1 MFIRLLPLVINL
13 WCFIVSTTGFSSLRH
28 PERFNEQLV
37 NYKGR
42 EQSNGY
48 FELASEAYYTGAY
61 YQSAEE
67 ENKTATCMWTDCF
80 QEANWPTVTRDRR
93 RVDPTFY
100 GHPKTREQIW
110 ERNFAHVIMDNRQT
124 LSLVTLLNK
133 IILKYLY
140 SCIPIVLYDTYVG
153 TTENYI
159 LEALFSEFPTT
170 YITGRIGPNYTLDN
184 PGILEPFGPQCRSYI
199 IFLADVM
206 MTRKVIGPQLNSYV
220 VLIPRSSQWKLQEF
234 LAAKQSRDII
244 NLLVIGES
252 YSVDKRI
259 NNEQPYVLYTHELYI
274 DGLGANR
281 PQVLTSW
288 IGNKFS
294 RNNVNL
300 FPKKLR
306 KGFSGHRFTVM
317 AAHQPPFMIK
327 RLSTDGVGNV
337 NIRWEGLEIRLMR
350 AMALYLNFTFDI
362 VEPAKLEMG
371 PGDAVVDEIQ
381 RRQADVGLAGI
392 YVTIERNLATEM
404 SVSHSTDC
412 AAFLTLMSS
421 ALPRYRAILG
431 PFQWPVW
438 VAVILIYLL
447 AIFPLAFSD
456 KMTLRHLLGN
466 WSEIENMFWY
476 VFGTFTNSLTFQ
488 GENSWSNTKKTSTR
502 MLIGIYWVF
511 TIIITACYTGSIIAF
526 ITLPVE
532 PERVDGVD
540 QLQRGFYRVGT
551 LDRGGWERWF
561 LNSSHKQTNKLLK
574 DLRFVSSVDEGIRN
588 VTDAFLISY
597 AFIGS
602 KNELEFLIQSNLSH
616 QFQNK
621 RYGLHVSREC
631 FALYGVSMVFPPNSV
646 HRNPINNAILYMQEA
661 GLISKLNKD
670 VTWETVKTKDGH
682 FREASVGE
690 VLKITAPSERGLT
703 LADTEGMFLLML
715 FGYVVALGVLISEW
729 VGGCT
734 NKCRE
739 VLKERAERLKA
750 AAAEV
755 AAAATGSETSS
766 IPASTPSSANENT
779 IRKRING
786 TERSLPASNDGSEK
800 VRRIRLTGEDPPNGS
815 QANEHESPIDD
826 CSAGSSLHRH
836 SLSECLSEVS
846 AHTMQEL
853 YNGPDRRHSTIVF
866 LDGQLM
872 SEEEAKRKVARS
884 KSRHR
889 HSLSSVLERE
899 VSQLFRFLG
908 KDSTHSSQREPAE
921 TSGLV
926 RRLPAVCRES
936 KEVEVAVE
944 INTPGNVQEQQPAVV
959 TSRRS
964 IEATF
969 GEKLLH

>member
-1 MFIRLLPLVINL
+1 MSVNPSLVPGL
-13 WCFIVSTTGFSSLRH
+13 WCSVVLLLGAEAISLVRH
-28 PERFNEQLV
+28 PERFNEQLIS
-37 NYKGR
+37 YKGR
-42 EQSNGY
+42 KQSNGY
-48 FELASEAYYTGAY
+48 FELASESYYTGAY
-61 YQSAEE
+61 ELLGGENETTCVRASCAEHPDSA
-67 ENKTATCMWTDCF
+67 D
-80 QEANWPTVTRDRR
+80 VVRDRR

-133 IILKYLY
+133 IILKYLH

-153 TTENYI
+153 STENYI

-170 YITGRIGPNYTLDN
+170 YVTGRIGPNYTLAN
-184 PGILEPFGPQCRSYI
+184 PEILEPVGPQCRSYI
-199 IFLADVM
+199 MFLADVM
-206 MTRKVIGPQLNSYV
+206 MTRKVLGPQLNSHV
-220 VLIPRSSQWKLQEF
+220 ILIPRSSQWKLQEF

-281 PQVLTSW
+281 PKVLTSW

-294 RNNVNL
+294 RNSVNL
-300 FPKKLR
+300 FPPKLR

-317 AAHQPPFMIK
+317 AAHQPPYVVK
-327 RLSTDGVGNV
+327 RLTTDGVGNL
-337 NIRWEGLEIRLMR
+337 NIRWEGVEMRLLR
-350 AMALYLNFTFDI
+350 AMSLYLNFTFDI
-362 VEPAKLEMG
+362 VEPSKPEMG
-371 PGDAVVDEIQ
+371 SGDAVVDEIQ
-381 RRQADVGLAGI
+381 RRQADMGLAGI

-404 SVSHSTDC
+404 SVAHSTDC

-488 GENSWSNTKKTSTR
+488 GENSWSNTKKASTR

-540 QLQRGFYRVGT
+540 QLNKGFYRVGT

-561 LNSSHKQTNKLLK
+561 LNSSHRETNKLLK
-574 DLRFVSSVDEGIRN
+574 DLRFVSSVDEGVRN
-588 VTDAFLISY
+588 VTGAFLISY

-602 KNELEFLIQSNLSH
+602 KAELEFLIKSNLSH
-616 QFQNK
+616 QFENK

-631 FALYGVSMVFPPNSV
+631 FALYGVSMVFSPNAV
-646 HRNPINNAILYMQEA
+646 YRNPINNALLYMQEA
-661 GLISKLNKD
+661 GLITKLNKD
-670 VTWETVKTKDGH
+670 VAWDMIKTKDGR

-690 VLKITAPSERGLT
+690 VLRATAPDERGLT
-703 LADTEGMFLLML
+703 LADTEGMFLLMM
-715 FGYVVALGVLISEW
+715 FGYTVALGVLISEW
-729 VGGCT
+729 VGGCS

-755 AAAATGSETSS
+755 AAAPGSTAGSANNS
-766 IPASTPSSANENT
+766 APSSAKESQQLGG
-779 IRKRING
+779 K
-786 TERSLPASNDGSEK
+786 ERSPNGSATM
-800 VRRIRLTGEDPPNGS
+800 RRIRLTDAGDSGDEEYDPTVDERS
-815 QANEHESPIDD
+815 D
-826 CSAGSSLHRH
+826 GSSSSVHRA

-846 AHTMQEL
+846 AHTMHDL

-872 SEEEAKRKVARS
+872 SEEEAKRQVARN
-884 KSRHR
+884 KSHLHR
-889 HSLSSVLERE
+889 HSLSSVVERE
-899 VSQLFRFLG
+899 VGHLFRFLG
-908 KDSTHSSQREPAE
+908 KHPVPHVTAREEESPGGP
-921 TSGLV
+921 SGLV
-926 RRLPAVCRES
+926 ASQKL

-944 INTPGNVQEQQPAVV
+944 INASAGDEQQCEEQNVPPPKEG
-959 TSRRS
+959 RRS

-969 GEKLLH
+969 GERLLHGDAL

>member
-1 MFIRLLPLVINL
+1 MFLHAFLVVFYL
-13 WCFIVSTTGFSSLRH
+13 WSFLVGITTAIPSLHH
-28 PERFNEQLV
+28 PKRFNEQLI
-37 NYKGR
+37 NYSGR
-42 EQSNGY
+42 ESTNGFY
-48 FELASEAYYTGAY
+48 ELASEAYYTGAY
-61 YQSAEE
+61 DGTPVEV
-67 ENKTATCMWTDCF
+67 ENKSDTCLWEDCY
-80 QEANWPTVTRDRR
+80 EEPDWPTRERR
-93 RVDPTFY
+93 RVDPTFR

-140 SCIPIVLYDTYVG
+140 HCVPIVLYDTYVA

-159 LEALFSEFPTT
+159 LEALFSDFPTS

-184 PGILEPFGPQCRSYI
+184 PAILEPFGPQCRSYI

-350 AMALYLNFTFDI
+350 AMAQYLNFTYDI
-362 VEPAKLEMG
+362 VEPSKLEMG

-404 SVSHSTDC
+404 SASHSTDC

-502 MLIGIYWVF
+502 MLIGIYWLF

-532 PERVDGVD
+532 PERVDGVE
-540 QLQRGFYRVGT
+540 QLNRGFYRVGT

-574 DLRFVSSVDEGIRN
+574 DLRYVSSVDEGIRN
-588 VTDAFLISY
+588 VTEAFLISY

-646 HRNPINNAILYMQEA
+646 HRDPINNAILYMQEA
-661 GLISKLNKD
+661 GLISKLRKD

-682 FREASVGE
+682 YKEASVGD
-690 VLKITAPSERGLT
+690 VLRTTAPSERGLT

-755 AAAATGSETSS
+755 AAAATGSDTASVPESS
-766 IPASTPSSANENT
+766 RSSANENT
-779 IRKRING
+779 LRKRTGANG
-786 TERSLPASNDGSEK
+786 TERSLPASNNGSAK
-800 VRRIRLTGEDPPNGS
+800 VRRIRLTAEDPHNEPEPNEYDTPVDGGGS
-815 QANEHESPIDD
+815 EA
-826 CSAGSSLHRH
+826 SSLHHR

-872 SEEEAKRKVARS
+872 SEDEAKRKVARS

-908 KDSTHSSQREPAE
+908 KDSPYSSRQESSGERG
-921 TSGLV
+921 GLV
-926 RRLPAVCRES
+926 RSGAR

-944 INTPGNVQEQQPAVV
+944 INTPGDVEGPPAPSV
-959 TSRRS
+959 TGRRS

>member
-1 MFIRLLPLVINL
+1 MCEGGSKCGERKRCRSRYECMCKVYGADAIALV
-13 WCFIVSTTGFSSLRH
+13 RH
-28 PERFNEQLV
+28 PERFQEQLV
-37 NYKGR
+37 AYKGR
-42 EQSNGY
+42 VQSAGY
-48 FELASEAYYTGAY
+48 FELASEAFYTGAY
-61 YQSAEE
+61 DLQAAEDGNE
-67 ENKTATCMWTDCF
+67 TDF
-80 QEANWPTVTRDRR
+80 TRDRR

-110 ERNFAHVIMDNRQT
+110 ERNFAHVIMDNRQS

-153 TTENYI
+153 STENYI
-159 LEALFSEFPTT
+159 LEALFGEFPTT
-170 YITGRIGPNYTLDN
+170 YVTGRIGPNYTLDN
-184 PGILEPFGPQCRSYI
+184 PAILEPFGPQCRSYI

-206 MTRKVIGPQLNSYV
+206 MARKVIGPQLNSRV

-274 DGLGANR
+274 DGLGSNR
-281 PQVLTSW
+281 PKVLTSW

-300 FPKKLR
+300 FPPKLR
-306 KGFSGHRFTVM
+306 KGFSGHRFNVM
-317 AAHQPPFMIK
+317 AAHQPPYVVK
-327 RLSTDGVGNV
+327 RLTTDGVGNV
-337 NIRWEGLEIRLMR
+337 NIRWEGLEIRLLR
-350 AMALYLNFTFDI
+350 AMSQYLNFTFDI
-362 VEPAKLEMG
+362 VEPSKPEMG
-371 PGDAVVDEIQ
+371 PGDAIVDEIQ
-381 RRQADVGLAGI
+381 RRQADIGLAGI

-404 SVSHSTDC
+404 SVAHSTDC

-488 GENSWSNTKKTSTR
+488 GENSWSNTKKASTR

-532 PERVDGVD
+532 PERVDGVE
-540 QLQRGFYRVGT
+540 QLNRGFYRVGT

-561 LNSSHKQTNKLLK
+561 LNSSHTATNKLLK
-574 DLRFVSSVDEGIRN
+574 DLRFVSSVDEGVRN
-588 VTDAFLISY
+588 VTGAFLISY

-602 KNELEFLIQSNLSH
+602 KAELEFLIKSNLSH
-616 QFQNK
+616 QFANK

-631 FALYGVSMVFPPNSV
+631 FALYGVAMVFSPNAV
-646 HRNPINNAILYMQEA
+646 YRDPINNALLYMQEA
-661 GLISKLNKD
+661 GLITKLNKD
-670 VTWETVKTKDGH
+670 VSWDMIKTKDGRY
-682 FREASVGE
+682 REASVGE
-690 VLKITAPSERGLT
+690 ELRAAAPEERGLT

-729 VGGCT
+729 VGGCS

-750 AAAEV
+750 VAAEV
-755 AAAATGSETSS
+755 AAAAA
-766 IPASTPSSANENT
+766 ASTETGDSSPSSSAKPTQPREHSS
-779 IRKRING
+779 NG
-786 TERSLPASNDGSEK
+786 SAT
-800 VRRIRLTGEDPPNGS
+800 VRRIRLTDDRDSPDPEFDPGVDARS
-815 QANEHESPIDD
+815 D
-826 CSAGSSLHRH
+826 GSSTSVHRA

-846 AHTMQEL
+846 AHTMQDL

-872 SEEEAKRKVARS
+872 SEEEAKRQVARN
-884 KSRHR
+884 KSHQHR

-899 VSQLFRFLG
+899 VGHLFRFLG
-908 KDSTHSSQREPAE
+908 KEESLES

-926 RRLPAVCRES
+926 RRAVVPRQQ
-936 KEVEVAVE
+936 VEVSVE
-944 INTPGNVQEQQPAVV
+944 INSAPKGEDRSEEQQRPPPPKEG
-959 TSRRS
+959 RRS

-969 GEKLLH
+969 GEKLLHGEAL

>member
-1 MFIRLLPLVINL
+1 MSNQLLPVVIYL
-13 WCFIVSTTGFSSLRH
+13 WCYAVSTVAFNSLRH
-28 PERFNEQLV
+28 PERFNEQLI

-42 EQSNGY
+42 EQSNRY

-61 YQSAEE
+61 DHPAGEDSA
-67 ENKTATCMWTDCF
+67 NSSTCMWTDCF
-80 QEANWPTVTRDRR
+80 EEPNRPTVIRHRR

-133 IILKYLY
+133 IILKYLF

-206 MTRKVIGPQLNSYV
+206 MTRKVIGPQLNSHV

-281 PQVLTSW
+281 PRVLTSW

-300 FPKKLR
+300 FPKKLS

-362 VEPAKLEMG
+362 VEPSKLQMG
-371 PGDAVVDEIQ
+371 PGDAVVDGIQ
-381 RRQADVGLAGI
+381 RRQADLGLAGI

-404 SVSHSTDC
+404 SVAHSTDC

-561 LNSSHKQTNKLLK
+561 LNSSHKETNKLLK

-602 KNELEFLIQSNLSH
+602 KNELQFLIKSNLSH

-631 FALYGVSMVFPPNSV
+631 FAMYGVSMVFPPNSV

-661 GLISKLNKD
+661 GLITKLKND
-670 VTWETVKTKDGH
+670 VTWETVKTKDG
-682 FREASVGE
+682 RYMEASVGE
-690 VLKITAPSERGLT
+690 VLRTTAPSERGLT

-766 IPASTPSSANENT
+766 IPASIPSSANEKT
-779 IRKRING
+779 KRTGING
-786 TERSLPASNDGSEK
+786 TERSQPASNNGSAK
-800 VRRIRLTGEDPPNGS
+800 VRRIRLTGDDPHVGPNV
-815 QANEHESPIDD
+815 HDD
-826 CSAGSSLHRH
+826 PVDVASEGSSLHRR

-884 KSRHR
+884 NPRHR

-908 KDSTHSSQREPAE
+908 KDSQDTSRRESTE

-926 RRLPAVCRES
+926 RRGACHDR

-944 INTPGNVQEQQPAVV
+944 INTPGNVEGHQLATAATV
-959 TSRRS
+959 TGRRS

>member
-1 MFIRLLPLVINL
+1 MSKRSVLTAVIVL
-13 WCFIVSTTGFSSLRH
+13 CFIVGATAFASLHH
-28 PERFNEQLV
+28 PDSFNQQLID
-37 NYKGR
+37 YKGR
-42 EQSNGY
+42 DTSSRY
-48 FELASEAYYTGAY
+48 FELASEAYYTGVY
-61 YQSAEE
+61 DHPTSEDQNETS
-67 ENKTATCMWTDCF
+67 TCMHADCLE
-80 QEANWPTVTRDRR
+80 QTETSPVVRDRR

-124 LSLVTLLNK
+124 LSLVTLLKK
-133 IILKYLY
+133 IILKYLS
-140 SCIPIVLYDTYVG
+140 SCIPIVLYDTYVA
-153 TTENYI
+153 TTENYM
-159 LEALFSEFPTT
+159 LEVLFSQFPTT

-184 PGILEPFGPQCRSYI
+184 PAILEPQGPQCRSYI

-206 MTRKVIGPQLNSYV
+206 MTRKVIGPQLSSYV

-259 NNEQPYVLYTHELYI
+259 NNEQPYVLYTHNLYI

-294 RNNVNL
+294 RNSVNL
-300 FPKKLR
+300 FPRKLR

-337 NIRWEGLEIRLMR
+337 NIQWEGLEIRLLR
-350 AMALYLNFTFDI
+350 AMAQYLNFTYDI
-362 VEPAKLEMG
+362 IEPARTELG
-371 PGDAVVDEIQ
+371 PGDSVVDEIR
-381 RRQADVGLAGI
+381 RRQADMGLAGI
-392 YVTIERNLATEM
+392 FVTIERNLATEI
-404 SVSHSTDC
+404 
-412 AAFLTLMSS
+412 
-421 ALPRYRAILG
+421 YRAILG

-488 GENSWSNTKKTSTR
+488 GENSWSNTRKTSTR

-532 PERVDGVD
+532 PERVDSVD
-540 QLQRGFYRVGT
+540 QLNRGFFRVGT

-561 LNSSHKQTNKLLK
+561 LNSSHVQTNKLLK

-602 KNELEFLIQSNLSH
+602 KGELEFLIKSNLSH

-631 FALYGVSMVFPPNSV
+631 FALYGVSMVFPPYSV
-646 HRNPINNAILYMQEA
+646 HRDPINNAILYMQEA

-670 VTWETVKTKDGH
+670 VAWETIKTKDGRY
-682 FREASVGE
+682 REASVGE
-690 VLKITAPSERGLT
+690 VLRATAPSERGLT

-755 AAAATGSETSS
+755 AAAATGSDVSS
-766 IPASTPSSANENT
+766 IPASSHSSANGT
-779 IRKRING
+779 TLSKRTTCING
-786 TERSLPASNDGSEK
+786 IDNSLPASANGSAK
-800 VRRIRLTGEDPPNGS
+800 MRRIRLTGEDTE
-815 QANEHESPIDD
+815 QDAKEHDVPVDAASD
-826 CSAGSSLHRH
+826 GSSLYRQ

-872 SEEEAKRKVARS
+872 SEEEAKRKVARNR
-884 KSRHR
+884 SRHR

-899 VSQLFRFLG
+899 VTQLFRFLG
-908 KDSTHSSQREPAE
+908 KESPHSSR
-921 TSGLV
+921 
-926 RRLPAVCRES
+926 RES
-936 KEVEVAVE
+936 KDKDGVLRSGADREPKQVEVEVE
-944 INTPGNVQEQQPAVV
+944 INAQASGEGQQASGAVV
-959 TSRRS
+959 ARRS

>member
-1 MFIRLLPLVINL
+1 MGQEWSLKPLVIVFVL
-13 WCFIVSTTGFSSLRH
+13 LSRVSTFSIVRH
-28 PERFNEQLV
+28 PERFNEQLI

-42 EQSNGY
+42 AESGGF
-48 FELASEAYYTGAY
+48 FELASEGYYTGAFDPIFDTNNETSSCAA
-61 YQSAEE
+61 Q
-67 ENKTATCMWTDCF
+67 DCTP
-80 QEANWPTVTRDRR
+80 ERDSELAAINRIRR

-100 GHPKTREQIW
+100 GNPKTREQIW

-124 LSLVTLLNK
+124 MSLVSLLNK

-153 TTENYI
+153 STENYI
-159 LEALFSEFPTT
+159 LEALFTNFPTT

-184 PGILEPFGPQCRSYI
+184 PDILNPSGSQCRSYI
-199 IFLADVM
+199 MFLADVM

-259 NNEQPYVLYTHELYI
+259 NNEQPYVLYTHELYV

-300 FPKKLR
+300 FPPKLR
-306 KGFSGHRFTVM
+306 KGFAGHRFTVM
-317 AAHQPPFMIK
+317 AAHQPPYVIK
-327 RLSTDGVGNV
+327 RLITDGVGNV
-337 NIRWEGLEIRLMR
+337 NIRWEGLEIRILRTLSM
-350 AMALYLNFTFDI
+350 YQNFTFDI
-362 VEPAKLEMG
+362 VEPSKPQLG
-371 PGDAVVDEIQ
+371 SGDAVVDEIQ
-381 RRQADVGLAGI
+381 RKQGDIGLAGI
-392 YVTIERNLATEM
+392 FVSIERNLVTDM

-438 VAVILIYLL
+438 VAIIFIYLL

-488 GENSWSNTKKTSTR
+488 GENSWSNTKKASTR
-502 MLIGIYWVF
+502 MLIGIYWLF

-532 PERVDGVD
+532 PERVDSVQ
-540 QLQRGFYRVGT
+540 QLSRGFYRIGT

-561 LNSSHKQTNKLLK
+561 LNSSHKATNNLLK
-574 DLRFVSSVDEGIRN
+574 DIRYVSSVDEGVRN
-588 VTDAFLISY
+588 VTGAFLISY

-602 KNELEFLIQSNLSH
+602 KAELEFLVKSNLSH
-616 QFQNK
+616 QFTNK

-631 FALYGVSMVFPPNSV
+631 FALYGVSITFPPNSV
-646 HRNPINNAILYMQEA
+646 HRDPINNAILYMQEV
-661 GLISKLNKD
+661 GLIKKLSRD
-670 VTWETVKTKDGH
+670 VAWETVKTKDGR
-682 FREASVGE
+682 FREASVGD
-690 VLKITAPSERGLT
+690 VLRSTAPEERGLT

-739 VLKERAERLKA
+739 ILKERAERLQA
-750 AAAEV
+750 AAAGDDPTSVPRSTTSSAKEDTPRNGRNGGREFTLSGDTNAR
-755 AAAATGSETSS
+755 AARRIQLTKEHPNDVNETGSD
-766 IPASTPSSANENT
+766 
-779 IRKRING
+779 G
-786 TERSLPASNDGSEK
+786 RS
-800 VRRIRLTGEDPPNGS
+800 
-815 QANEHESPIDD
+815 D
-826 CSAGSSLHRH
+826 CSSVHKR

-846 AHTMQEL
+846 SHTMQDL

-866 LDGQLM
+866 IEGQLM
-872 SEEEAKRKVARS
+872 SEEEAQRTVARN
-884 KSRHR
+884 KGKHR
-889 HSLSSVLERE
+889 HSLSSVVERE
-899 VSQLFRFLG
+899 VGQMFKFL
-908 KDSTHSSQREPAE
+908 DSGSSVSGEG
-921 TSGLV
+921 TSGLTHRGPRV
-926 RRLPAVCRES
+926 RND
-936 KEVEVAVE
+936 VEVMAE
-944 INTPGNVQEQQPAVV
+944 INARALVDTGNTLTVP
-959 TSRRS
+959 RRS

>member
-1 MFIRLLPLVINL
+1 MAKAWLPIFTAMGVVLLGVSG
-13 WCFIVSTTGFSSLRH
+13 VSTIALVRH
-28 PERFNEQLV
+28 PECFNEQLI

-42 EQSNGY
+42 ESLGSF
-48 FELASEAYYTGAY
+48 FELASEGYYSGAY
-61 YQSAEE
+61 DAEWVDNE
-67 ENKTATCMWTDCF
+67 TSSYPAEDYT
-80 QEANWPTVTRDRR
+80 ERGESSRDRR

-110 ERNFAHVIMDNRQT
+110 ERNFAHVITDNRQSI
-124 LSLVTLLNK
+124 SLVTLLNK
-133 IILKYLY
+133 IIAKYLH
-140 SCIPIVLYDTYVG
+140 SCVPIVLYDTYVG

-159 LEALFSEFPTT
+159 LEALFSEFPMT
-170 YITGRIGPNYTLDN
+170 YMTGRIGPNYTLDN
-184 PGILEPFGPQCRSYI
+184 PALLNPSGVQCRSYI

-206 MTRKVIGPQLNSYV
+206 MTRRVIGPQLSSYV

-252 YSVDKRI
+252 YSVDKRV
-259 NNEQPYVLYTHELYI
+259 NNEQPYVLYTHELYV

-300 FPKKLR
+300 FPPKLR
-306 KGFSGHRFTVM
+306 KGFAGHRFSVM
-317 AAHQPPFMIK
+317 ASHQPPFVIK
-327 RLSTDGVGNV
+327 RLTTDGVGNI
-337 NIRWEGLEIRLMR
+337 NIRWEGLEIRLLR
-350 AMALYLNFTFDI
+350 SLSLYQNFTFDI
-362 VEPAKLEMG
+362 IEPSKPQLG
-371 PGDAVVDEIQ
+371 SGDAVMDEIL
-381 RRQADVGLAGI
+381 RRQADIGLAGI
-392 YVTIERNLATEM
+392 YVTNERNLAAEM

-438 VAVILIYLL
+438 VAIILIYLL

-488 GENSWSNTKKTSTR
+488 GENSWSNTKKASTR
-502 MLIGIYWVF
+502 MLIGIYWLF

-532 PERVDGVD
+532 PERVDSVD
-540 QLQRGFYRVGT
+540 QLNRGFYRIGT

-561 LNSSHKQTNKLLK
+561 TNSSHKATNKLLK
-574 DLRFVSSVDEGIRN
+574 DLRYVSSVDEGVRN
-588 VTDAFLISY
+588 VTGAFLISY

-602 KNELEFLIQSNLSH
+602 KGELEFLVKSNLSN
-616 QFQNK
+616 QFANK

-631 FALYGVSMVFPPNSV
+631 FALYGVSMAFPPNSV
-646 HRNPINNAILYMQEA
+646 YRDPINNALLYMQEV
-661 GLISKLNKD
+661 GLIKKLSRD
-670 VTWETVKTKDGH
+670 VTWDTVKTKDGR
-682 FREASVGE
+682 FREASVGD
-690 VLKITAPSERGLT
+690 VLRATAPDERGLT

-739 VLKERAERLKA
+739 VLQERAERLKA
-750 AAAEV
+750 AAAGDSFSV
-755 AAAATGSETSS
+755 PRSATSS
-766 IPASTPSSANENT
+766 VDANGGGTLPASVSATSSGTARRIQLTKELSDANEN
-779 IRKRING
+779 G
-786 TERSLPASNDGSEK
+786 ADGRSD
-800 VRRIRLTGEDPPNGS
+800 
-815 QANEHESPIDD
+815 
-826 CSAGSSLHRH
+826 SSSIHKQ

-846 AHTMQEL
+846 AHTMQDL

-866 LDGQLM
+866 MEGQLM
-872 SEEEAKRKVARS
+872 SDEEAQRTVARNKS
-884 KSRHR
+884 KQRR
-889 HSLSSVLERE
+889 SLSSVVERE
-899 VSQLFRFLG
+899 VGQLFRFLDNG
-908 KDSTHSSQREPAE
+908 AYAADEGP
-921 TSGLV
+921 SGLV
-926 RRLPAVCRES
+926 RRGVRERNDA
-936 KEVEVAVE
+936 EETAEGRTPTVGEGVA
-944 INTPGNVQEQQPAVV
+944 
-959 TSRRS
+959 RRS
-964 IEATF
+964 LEATF